1 MKPLIPSLIPSL
13 ILSLLPFLCAG
24 KDGLAATE
32 QPEAANVSAVML
44 TAVEFFRTKLASDGG
59 YASSWDD
66 DLRFG
71 YTEHNKSRTVISIQ
85 PDGTTT
91 VGLAMLKAYHA
102 TGEKTCLE
110 GARAAVR
117 ALIDCQ
123 LASGGWTSDFDFGK
137 GDPERYHLRRH
148 VLAGDTDPGKRKFRS
163 TLDDN
168 KTQSA
173 LLLLLEL
180 AYLPEEK
187 DNQDLQESLQYG
199 LDRLLSSQTFI
210 GAWPQ
215 QFSGPA
221 SGNETIIKAS
231 LPDSWSKTWPDQP
244 YSQLATLND
253 DNLVRILDVLLRAH
267 ALSGEVRYL
276 DSARRLGD
284 FLLLAQLPAPQPG
297 WAQQYNEAMQPA
309 WARKFE
315 PPALSARESYGAI
328 EALFKL
334 WVATGDEKYRESIP
348 TALTWLEKVRL
359 PDGQWSRFYELGT
372 DRPLYC
378 HADTYKIT
386 YDDSDLPTHYGFK
399 IESSLMSKIERMR
412 KDLERP
418 REEIQKSN
426 AAPDSEERWAK
437 AARGLVEKVN
447 KALRSVADDGVWH
460 SSGKI
465 EASLFV
471 KNLNAM
477 ALYYEAATKAGDLF
491 PK

>member
-1 MKPLIPSLIPSL
+1 
-13 ILSLLPFLCAG
+13 
-24 KDGLAATE
+24 
-32 QPEAANVSAVML
+32 
-44 TAVEFFRTKLASDGG
+44 
-59 YASSWDD
+59 
-66 DLRFG
+66 
-71 YTEHNKSRTVISIQ
+71 
-85 PDGTTT
+85 
-91 VGLAMLKAYHA
+91 
-102 TGEKTCLE
+102 
-110 GARAAVR
+110 
-117 ALIDCQ
+117 
-123 LASGGWTSDFDFGK
+123 
-137 GDPERYHLRRH
+137 
-148 VLAGDTDPGKRKFRS
+148 
-163 TLDDN
+163 
-168 KTQSA
+168 
-173 LLLLLEL
+173 
-180 AYLPEEK
+180 
-187 DNQDLQESLQYG
+187 
-199 LDRLLSSQTFI
+199 
-210 GAWPQ
+210 
-215 QFSGPA
+215 
-221 SGNETIIKAS
+221 
-231 LPDSWSKTWPDQP
+231 
-244 YSQLATLND
+244 
-253 DNLVRILDVLLRAH
+253 VLLRAH

-465 EASLFV
+465 EGQSLCKEPQRDGTLLRSRDESGRSFSEVGPSGVGREDASASLHFLITAPSV
-471 KNLNAM
+471 CSAFCHSMPLSPLLLLSSLSPSPNTTPSFITRILTPRI
-477 ALYYEAATKAGDLF
+477 LSRAASSVF
-491 PK
+491 PPSLSM

>member
-1 MKPLIPSLIPSL
+1 MTYSMKPLFPSIF
-13 ILSLLPFLCAG
+13 LSLLAFLYAG
-24 KDGLAATE
+24 KGGLAAADLPKT
-32 QPEAANVSAVML
+32 ARVSAVML
-44 TAVEFFRTKLASDGG
+44 KSVEFFRTKLAAEGG

-71 YTEHNKSRTVISIQ
+71 YTEHKKSRTVISIQ

-91 VGLAMLKAYHA
+91 VGLTMLKAYQA
-102 TGEKTCLE
+102 IGEKVCLE
-110 GARAAVR
+110 GARAAAR

-123 LASGGWTSDFDFGK
+123 LASGGWTSDFDFGE
-137 GDPERYHLRRH
+137 GDSERYHLRRH
-148 VLAGDTDPGKRKFRS
+148 VLAGDTSPGKRKFRS

-173 LLLLLEL
+173 LLFLLEL

-187 DNQDLQESLQYG
+187 DNTDLQEALQFG
-199 LDRLLSSQTFI
+199 LERLLSSQTVN

-215 QFSGPA
+215 QFSRPA
-221 SGNETIIKAS
+221 SGDGTILKAS
-231 LPDSWSKTWPDQP
+231 LPESWSRTWPDQP
-244 YSQLATLND
+244 YSELATLND
-253 DNLVRILDVLLRAH
+253 GNLVRILDVLLRAY
-267 ALSGEVRYL
+267 ALSGEMRYL
-276 DSARRLGD
+276 DSALRLGD

-315 PPALSARESYGAI
+315 PPALSSSESYGAI

-334 WVATGDEKYRESIP
+334 WVATGDEKYRASIP
-348 TALTWLEKVRL
+348 AALAWLEKVRL
-359 PDGQWSRFYELGT
+359 PDGQWARFYELGT

-378 HADTYKIT
+378 QADTYEIT
-386 YDDSDLPTHYGFK
+386 YDDSNLPTHYGFK
-399 IESSLMSKIERMR
+399 IESSLMSKIDRMR
-412 KDLERP
+412 KDLARP
-418 REEIQKSN
+418 REELQKSN
-426 AAPDSEERWAK
+426 SAPDSKERWAK
-437 AARGLVEKVN
+437 VARGLVEKVN
-447 KALRSVADDGVWH
+447 KALDSVADDGVWH

-465 EASLFV
+465 EASLFF